1 MSARLV
7 SDKNTLQNL
16 SKWRKK
22 KAELYYMNEKNNEK
36 KLILL
41 ENKSIILFF
50 FISIQL
56 NLDTLRYSIDFSC

>member
-22 KAELYYMNEKNNEK
+22 KAELHYMNEKNNEK